1 MPFSTSPFRR
11 AAEALET
18 KAALDAPAKPARA
31 VAGKLLSPAPIKAA
45 LSGSWLGHALHPI
58 LTDLVIG
65 SFVSASVL
73 DFVGGDDSEAGAER
87 LLAVG
92 IASYAPTALTGLSD
106 WADRADGEPGVRRV
120 GIVHA
125 LSNGVALSL
134 YSASLAS
141 RRAGSQR
148 RGKLLALA
156 GGAVMGAGGY
166 LGGHLAY
173 VQRVGV
179 ETQPAPAAAS

>member
-1 MPFSTSPFRR
+1 MSFSTSPLRR
-11 AAEALET
+11 AAESLET
-18 KAALDAPAKPARA
+18 KAVLDGPATPARA

-45 LSGSWLGHALHPI
+45 LNGSWLGHALHPI
-58 LTDLVIG
+58 MTDVVIG

-73 DFVGGDDSEAGAER
+73 DFLGGDDADAGAER
-87 LLAVG
+87 LLAIG
-92 IASYAPTALTGLSD
+92 IATYAPTALTGVSD
-106 WADRADGEPGVRRV
+106 WADHADNESGVRRV

-125 LSNGVALSL
+125 AGNAIALSL
-134 YSASLAS
+134 YVWSLAS
-141 RRAGSQR
+141 RRAGSRQ

-156 GGAVMGAGGY
+156 GGAVMGVGGY

-179 ETQPAPAAAS
+179 EPQQPPAGL